1 MIRSI
6 FCPKDAP
13 RQFNLS
19 PDQMAQA
26 LQNPEGLLWV
36 SLEQPTEEEIRVVL
50 QDVFHFHPLAI
61 EDCISDDYQAPK
73 VDVFG
78 KYLFIIVHAL
88 QPDFPLD
95 HLDTVELNCFLGQNY
110 LVTSYLAAEM
120 APVRA
125 VWERLEQ
132 DERPLE
138 HGPDFL
144 CYTILDRLVD
154 EFMPILDV
162 MDEEIDRLEDEV
174 VLARPKPTVLQR
186 ILSLKH
192 SIATLRRII
201 APQREVMNRLSRD
214 DLPQIIAPHRIYY
227 RDIYDHLVRIHDLS
241 ESIRDVVT
249 GTLDTYLSATNNRL
263 SEVMKAL
270 TIVSTIFLP
279 LSWIAGIYGM
289 NFEYFPEIHWRY
301 GYCYVWGVFI
311 LIVLG
316 MLWYFRRRE
325 WI

>member
-6 FCPKDAP
+6 FCPKKGS
-13 RQFNLS
+13 RQLELTPN
-19 PDQMAQA
+19 QIAKA
-26 LQNPEGLLWV
+26 LKDPEGLLWV
-36 SLEQPTEEEIRVVL
+36 SLEQPTDAELYQVL
-50 QDVFHFHPLAI
+50 GDIFHFHPLAI
-61 EDCISDDYQAPK
+61 EDCISDAYQPPK
-73 VDVFG
+73 VDIFDS
-78 KYLFIIVHAL
+78 YLFIIVHAL

-95 HLDTVELNCFLGQNY
+95 HLDTMELNCFLGANY
-110 LVTSYLAAEM
+110 LVTSFRCPAM
-120 APVRA
+120 APVQA
-125 VWERLEQ
+125 VWERLER

-138 HGPDFL
+138 RGADFL

-154 EFMPILDV
+154 EYLPILDA
-162 MDEEIDRLEDEV
+162 MDEEIDQLEDQ
-174 VLARPKPTVLQR
+174 VLAKPKPTVLQR

-192 SIATLRRII
+192 SILILRRII

-214 DLPQIIAPHRIYY
+214 DLPQIADQHRIYF
-227 RDIYDHLVRIHDLS
+227 RDIYDHLVRTHDLS

-279 LSWIAGIYGM
+279 LSFVAGIYGM
-289 NFEYFPEIHWRY
+289 NFDYLPELHWRY
-301 GYCYVWGVFI
+301 GYLSVWGVFI
-311 LIVLG
+311 AMVLG
-316 MLWYFRRRE
+316 MLWYFRHRE

>member
-13 RQFNLS
+13 HQFNLTLE
-19 PDQMAQA
+19 QMTEA
-26 LQNPEGLLWV
+26 LQNPDGLLWV
-36 SLEQPTEEEIRVVL
+36 SLEQPTEAEIQTIL
-50 QDVFHFHPLAI
+50 ADTFHFHPLAI
-61 EDCISDDYQAPK
+61 EDCMSDGYQAPK
-73 VDVFG
+73 VDVFNN
-78 KYLFIIVHAL
+78 YLLIIVHAL

-95 HLDTVELNCFLGQNY
+95 RLDTIELNCFLGQNY
-110 LVTSYLAAEM
+110 LVTSHLAAEM

-125 VWERLEQ
+125 VWERLER
-132 DERPLE
+132 DERPIE
-138 HGPDFL
+138 HGSDFL

-154 EFMPILDV
+154 EFMPLLDA
-162 MDEEIDRLEDEV
+162 MDEETDQLADEV
-174 VLARPKPTVLQR
+174 LVNPKPSILQR

-192 SIATLRRII
+192 SISTLRRII

-214 DLPQIIAPHRIYY
+214 DLPQITAQHRIYY

-249 GTLDTYLSATNNRL
+249 GTLDTYLSVTNNRL

-270 TIVSTIFLP
+270 TIVSTVFLP
-279 LSWIAGIYGM
+279 LSWVAGIYGM
-289 NFEYFPEIHWRY
+289 NFEYFPEIHWQY
-301 GYCYVWGVFI
+301 GYLYVWGIFI

-316 MLWYFRRRE
+316 MLWYFRHRK